1 MSPLD
6 QLATQL
12 LIGTDRRAPEW
23 PSADGELGRLST
35 QIQADAIA
43 SPETT
48 ALRLA
53 GVLAVCSAA
62 GFRPPTTDRPQ
73 LPPCPEDARPVAAEP
88 ELVATLGAILD
99 EGPNPLRVLA
109 LRQLDAAGYLLPPRL
124 LPRALTLAVQQTD
137 LRPWLPPVVGERGRW
152 LARLHPEWSPALTL
166 DDTPPDP
173 DWWDSGTL
181 DQRCRFLAAQRRRDP
196 AEARE
201 RLARTLGETDA
212 RGRTRLLAEL
222 ETGLSLEDQD
232 VLETCLQDRSKEV
245 RRQAGTLLA
254 CLPDSRYVA
263 RLTERVGA
271 CLGQT
276 RKLLRQ
282 VPTIEPPAA
291 FEPDWTPD
299 AIEETPPKGER
310 LGRRA
315 WWLYQLARAL
325 PLDWWTRQTELDPA
339 GCVRWAKSTDW
350 ELALLRAWSEAL
362 ARTPSLDWTEAILNR
377 LPVEGLALDPL
388 DLVDRLPAAERETY
402 WLALIE
408 RPPRGLSLGPLLTRF
423 TQGLM
428 HDGLTGLSVPGARRL
443 LDRLYRQGGAG
454 RLVQDYSLRRTLP
467 DFIACL
473 PDALLDEAANGWPR
487 DGLDSPAAT
496 ETQARI
502 LAIVR
507 QRRQLNHH
515 LQTGRSA

>member
-23 PSADGELGRLST
+23 PNADGELGRLLI
-35 QIQADAIA
+35 QIQAETST

-53 GVLAVCSAA
+53 GVLAVCAAA
-62 GFRPPTTDRPQ
+62 GFRPPTTDRPPP
-73 LPPCPEDARPVAAEP
+73 LPCPEDARSVAAEP
-88 ELVATLGAILD
+88 ELVATLRAILD
-99 EGPNPLRVLA
+99 EGPDALRVLA
-109 LRQLDAAGYLLPPRL
+109 LQRLDAAGYLLPPRL
-124 LPRALTLAVQQTD
+124 LPQALTLGVQQTD
-137 LRPWLPPVVGERGRW
+137 LRPWLPLVVGERGRW
-152 LARLHPEWSPALTL
+152 LACLHPEWSPALTL
-166 DDTPPDP
+166 DETPPDP
-173 DWWDSGTL
+173 NWWDSGTL

-201 RLARTLGETDA
+201 RLAQTLGETDA

-245 RRQAGTLLA
+245 RRQAGALLA
-254 CLPDSRYVA
+254 RLPDSRYVA

-276 RKLLRQ
+276 RKRLRQ
-282 VPTIEPPAA
+282 VPTIEPPNA
-291 FEPDWTPD
+291 FEPDWALD
-299 AIEETPPKGER
+299 AIEETAPKGES
-310 LGRRA
+310 LGQRA

-325 PLDWWTRQTELDPA
+325 PLDWWTRQTGLDPS

-362 ARTPSLDWTEAILNR
+362 ARTPALAWTEAVLNR
-377 LPVEGLALDPL
+377 LPVEGLVLDPL
-388 DLVDRLPAAERETY
+388 DLVERLPAAECETY
-402 WLALIE
+402 WLDLIE
-408 RPPRGLSLGPLLTRF
+408 RPPRGLTLGLLLTRF
-423 TQGLM
+423 IQGRM
-428 HDGLTGLSVPGARRL
+428 REGQTALSVPGARRL
-443 LDRLYRQGGAG
+443 LDRLYRQDGAK
-454 RLVQDYSLRRTLP
+454 RLIQDHSLRRALP
-467 DFIACL
+467 DVIACL
-473 PDALLDEAANGWPR
+473 PDALLDEAASGWPLN
-487 DGLDSPAAT
+487 GLDSPVVT

-507 QRRQLNHH
+507 QRQHLNHS
-515 LQTGRSA
+515 LQKRRFA